1 MGEMSNCGTVP
12 YGSLM
17 NSGLAEIDPITLL
30 YDAEM
35 RPTRQRQF
43 LAQLLFGRGH
53 RHVTAE
59 ELHREARAAGIK
71 MALATVYNTLHR
83 FTRSGLLR
91 EVAVASGRR
100 HFDTNVS
107 YHHHVFDE
115 QTGELSDID
124 EGDLLISGLPEV
136 ADGMEIRCVDVVVR
150 VGFAADR

>member
-1 MGEMSNCGTVP
+1 
-12 YGSLM
+12 M
-17 NSGLAEIDPITLL
+17 NVGLAEIDPIALL

-35 RPTRQRQF
+35 RPTRQRQT

-59 ELHREARAAGIK
+59 ELHREACAAGIK

-83 FTRSGLLR
+83 FTRAGLLR
-91 EVAVASGRR
+91 EVAVDSGRR

-115 QTGELSDID
+115 RTGELSDID
-124 EGDLLISGLPEV
+124 EGDLQISGLPEV
-136 ADGMEIRCVDVVVR
+136 PDGMEIRRVDVVVR
-150 VGFAADR
+150 VVGKPYLESF